1 MTIDEQVQIGSG
13 LIGQTILVP
22 MGKYQRTATAWAEA
36 KVVSYFTGGAL
47 TLVVEPVNGVGQARI
62 REWAPMEAAG
72 DLTRPPE

>member
-1 MTIDEQVQIGSG
+1 MTIDEQVEIGSG

-36 KVVSYFTGGAL
+36 RVISYFTGGAL

-62 REWAPMEAAG
+62 REWAPVEAG
-72 DLTRPPE
+72 EDLIRAPE